1 MGLSIADVFD
11 RKDIS
16 WMDGTG
22 PDSDIVISSRVRLA
36 RNLYKF
42 PFPHLLDDTTGP
54 QVMQLISQS
63 VSKSGDKVIKGLELV
78 TLDALSTLDR
88 NILME
93 KHLLSPEHAASS
105 APYQGLIVDKD
116 GSLAIM
122 INEEDHLRI
131 QCLLSGLQLN
141 QAYKY
146 AQTVDDALEKLLD
159 YAFSEKLGY
168 LTACPTNVGT
178 GMRASVM
185 LHLPAMALTN
195 QISSVVQS
203 ITQVGLT
210 VRGMYGE
217 GTEAAGNLYQLSN
230 QVTLGQ
236 TEEDII
242 NNLWVITVQLA
253 TQERNLRERLQKE
266 IKYQIEDKVM
276 RSYGL
281 LTNARLLTSAEALSL
296 LSDVRMGIE
305 MGILS
310 PVKREVLNQLI
321 VAINPSHVQ
330 KAAGRELEPRER
342 DIKRAE
348 IIKEKLLAS

>member
-1 MGLSIADVFD
+1 MSIADVFD

-305 MGILS
+305 MGIFF
-310 PVKREVLNQLI
+310 RF
-321 VAINPSHVQ
+321 
-330 KAAGRELEPRER
+330 PRQ
-342 DIKRAE
+342 
-348 IIKEKLLAS
+348 

>member
-1 MGLSIADVFD
+1 
-11 RKDIS
+11 
-16 WMDGTG
+16 
-22 PDSDIVISSRVRLA
+22 
-36 RNLYKF
+36 
-42 PFPHLLDDTTGP
+42 
-54 QVMQLISQS
+54 
-63 VSKSGDKVIKGLELV
+63 
-78 TLDALSTLDR
+78 
-88 NILME
+88 
-93 KHLLSPEHAASS
+93 
-105 APYQGLIVDKD
+105 
-116 GSLAIM
+116 M

-178 GMRASVM
+178 GLRASVM

>member
-1 MGLSIADVFD
+1 
-11 RKDIS
+11 
-16 WMDGTG
+16 
-22 PDSDIVISSRVRLA
+22 
-36 RNLYKF
+36 
-42 PFPHLLDDTTGP
+42 
-54 QVMQLISQS
+54 
-63 VSKSGDKVIKGLELV
+63 
-78 TLDALSTLDR
+78 
-88 NILME
+88 
-93 KHLLSPEHAASS
+93 
-105 APYQGLIVDKD
+105 
-116 GSLAIM
+116 
-122 INEEDHLRI
+122 
-131 QCLLSGLQLN
+131 
-141 QAYKY
+141 
-146 AQTVDDALEKLLD
+146 
-159 YAFSEKLGY
+159 
-168 LTACPTNVGT
+168 
-178 GMRASVM
+178 M
-185 LHLPAMALTN
+185 LHLPAMALAN

-217 GTEAAGNLYQLSN
+217 GTEAEGNLYQLSN

-321 VAINPSHVQ
+321 VAIILPMYR
-330 KAAGRELEPRER
+330 KRLTGTGTRT
-342 DIKRAE
+342 DIK
-348 IIKEKLLAS
+348 